1 MPSLRQR
8 YRRLNV
14 SPVFHDISEG
24 SAAFGELT
32 YRCRYRAGKQS
43 VRMCVLSEGL
53 TSQEVRMNASGTKLD
68 IDKALLDPAGV
79 FAEPDEIVRMPGL
92 TRSLKLRLL
101 EQWEREARALAV
113 AEEEGMTGGEES
125 MLGRVRRA
133 IVALGGEEK
142 SDDRPTPTTK
152 HG

>member
-1 MPSLRQR
+1 MVLPL
-8 YRRLNV
+8 
-14 SPVFHDISEG
+14 
-24 SAAFGELT
+24 SANLPRVALPHEET
-32 YRCRYRAGKQS
+32 IRAGARS
-43 VRMCVLSEGL
+43 VWRGL
-53 TSQEVRMNASGTKLD
+53 NSQEARMNATGTKLD

-92 TRSLKLRLL
+92 ACNLKLRLL

-133 IVALGGEEK
+133 IVALGGDEK
-142 SDDRPTPTTK
+142 SDDRSGPATK

>member
-1 MPSLRQR
+1 MTA
-8 YRRLNV
+8 
-14 SPVFHDISEG
+14 SE
-24 SAAFGELT
+24 
-32 YRCRYRAGKQS
+32 
-43 VRMCVLSEGL
+43 
-53 TSQEVRMNASGTKLD
+53 TKLD

-79 FAEPDEIVRMPGL
+79 FTEPNEIVQMPGL
-92 TRSLKLRLL
+92 TRSLKLRIL

>member
-8 YRRLNV
+8 ERQLNV

-24 SAAFGELT
+24 SAVFGELAC
-32 YRCRYRAGKQS
+32 RCRYRAGKQS

-79 FAEPDEIVRMPGL
+79 FAEPDEIVRTPGL
-92 TRSLKLRLL
+92 ARSLKLRLL

-113 AEEEGMTGGEES
+113 AEEEGMTGGEEI
-125 MLGRVRRA
+125 MLGRVRLA
-133 IVALGGEEK
+133 IVASCGTATR
-142 SDDRPTPTTK
+142 DDRSPATN
-152 HG
+152 

>member
-8 YRRLNV
+8 YRRSNV
-14 SPVFHDISEG
+14 CFSHVFRG
-24 SAAFGELT
+24 SAALGELAQSAAT
-32 YRCRYRAGKQS
+32 ARGNNPRGRAFCLQ
-43 VRMCVLSEGL
+43 GL
-53 TSQEVRMNASGTKLD
+53 TSQEVRMNAGKTKLD

-79 FAEPDEIVRMPGL
+79 FSEPNEIVQMPGL
-92 TRSLKLRLL
+92 THSLKLRLL

-142 SDDRPTPTTK
+142 NDDQPSP
-152 HG
+152 

>member
-1 MPSLRQR
+1 
-8 YRRLNV
+8 
-14 SPVFHDISEG
+14 
-24 SAAFGELT
+24 
-32 YRCRYRAGKQS
+32 
-43 VRMCVLSEGL
+43 
-53 TSQEVRMNASGTKLD
+53 MNASGTKLD

-79 FAEPDEIVRMPGL
+79 FAEPDEIVRTPGL